1 LVELTAHQRGEE
13 EVLYEKEEFDL
24 KLNDQT
30 ERETE
35 RQRDR
40 ERQRVN
46 KVLTET
52 AGRRS
57 EHVLALVTLI
67 FQCRQPGGA
76 MPRSLA
82 SRWQSFSV
90 VLLAV
95 SIAGNY
101 MTC

>member
-1 LVELTAHQRGEE
+1 MTRERQ
-13 EVLYEKEEFDL
+13 
-24 KLNDQT
+24 
-30 ERETE
+30 RETE
-35 RQRDR
+35 RER
-40 ERQRVN
+40 ERERVN

-52 AGRRS
+52 AGSRRS